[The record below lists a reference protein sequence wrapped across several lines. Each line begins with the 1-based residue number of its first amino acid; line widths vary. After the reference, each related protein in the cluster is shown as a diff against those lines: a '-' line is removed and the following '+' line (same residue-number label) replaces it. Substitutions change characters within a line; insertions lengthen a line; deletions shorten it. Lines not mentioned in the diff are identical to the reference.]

1 MTAVV
6 ELPVHGTNVNTCPCP
21 SCTTRRSRYQKNWR
35 IAQHL
40 GLPSNLVDAA
50 PALDHIRDN
59 LLPAAWTMH
68 QIEYAAELS
77 SDYVAVL
84 LKRQPPRIFA
94 STADAILGLGPGDR
108 FRNVPDGAQ
117 LDATGTRRRLQA
129 LAVKGHPI
137 RDVLRGLRCN
147 SMLMSVAFVEAR
159 NARRVAGI
167 YDELWNVEGPSPV
180 GATRARNRGWAGP
193 GAWDDATIDDP
204 RAFPDLTGH
213 CGTVKGYWIH
223 RDRGIPR
230 CQPCKDAEAER
241 SAEYKAARAAARQE
255 VAA

>member
-1 MTAVV
+1 MTAAV
-6 ELPVHGTNVNTCPCP
+6 ELPAHSTNVKTCPCP
-21 SCTTRRSRYQKNWR
+21 PCATRRSRYKKNWR
-35 IAQHL
+35 VAQHR
-40 GLPSNLVDAA
+40 GLPPNLVDAV

-59 LLPAAWTMH
+59 LLPAAWTTH
-68 QIEYAAELS
+68 QIEYAAGLS

-84 LKRQPPRIFA
+84 LKRPPLRIYT
-94 STADAILGLGPGDR
+94 STANAILGLGPDCR

-117 LDATGTRRRLQA
+117 LDSTGTRRRLQA

-137 RDVLRGLRCN
+137 RDVLRNLRCN
-147 SMLMSVAFVEAR
+147 SMLMSAAVVEAR
-159 NARRVAGI
+159 NARRVAGV

-193 GAWDDATIDDP
+193 GAWDDSTIDDP

-213 CGTVKGYWIH
+213 CGTTKGYWIH

-241 SAEYKAARAAARQE
+241 ERERKAARAAERLG
-255 VAA
+255 AAA